1 MRPLFETILKHTPP
15 PSGNADATLQL
26 QISQLDYDNYT
37 GRLGIGRILNGRIK
51 PGQVVAVMNH
61 EEQVAQGRINQLLGF
76 QGLERVPLE
85 EAEAGDI
92 VIISGIEDIGIGVTI
107 TDKDNPKGLP
117 MLSVDEPTLTM
128 DLWSTLLLWPVRKA
142 NS

>member
-76 QGLERVPLE
+76 QGLDAYLWKKLKPATL
-85 EAEAGDI
+85 

-107 TDKDNPKGLP
+107 TDKEQ
-117 MLSVDEPTLTM
+117 S
-128 DLWSTLLLWPVRKA
+128 
-142 NS
+142 